1 MEIVDALAKFYQHL
15 LAVKGCAKTTVT
27 SYDQDLKQF
36 FILFKDKKTTD
47 DLEATD
53 LTDFLA
59 SELNKGHAVSTAL
72 RRLTASRAFY
82 AFLVSENI
90 IHIALPKIVA
100 PKTIKTLPNVLSVE
114 EVEALLNAPDV
125 NKGDGVRDRAML
137 ELMYGSGLRVSEL
150 INVQIKDINFVKHT
164 ITIRGKGSKMR
175 RVSVGEYALEWIGNY
190 INHVRCHNIGRTNKY
205 LFLNRYGEPL
215 SRQYFFKLVK
225 KYAAQVGISE
235 NISPHTLRHSFA
247 THMLEN
253 GAKLISVQEMLG
265 HENLATTQIYTHVS
279 TRRIKEAYDL
289 YIKDK

>member
-1 MEIVDALAKFYQHL
+1 MEIVDALAKFYQNL

-47 DLEATD
+47 DLEPTD

-90 IHIALPKIVA
+90 IHIALPKISA

-175 RVSVGEYALEWIGNY
+175 RVSVGEYALEWIANY